1 MGKLKFMSLDEF
13 NKKIHNLD
21 SGIYLITDHNDK
33 IVYVGKA
40 YKIKTRVN
48 AHFKGY
54 SNTRDHAHLF
64 NKVAFILEDSPLKRS
79 LLEITYMIE
88 HKTVLNKEVQ
98 EEFPVLYTKYIKQT
112 NQKRKSV
119 TIPLDVDEAWEQAEI
134 ENVVRDIENGK
145 KREIEKQRIEK
156 EEQRR
161 FENEVKEL
169 QKKRNR
175 ERDKLKKDLI
185 KIAGGKSMFY
195 EILSLLESGYNP
207 NLLAD
212 ALKIELA
219 TINLFKENRKSFHI
233 PRDHKRLIKHQDI
246 MYSLSGKKNT
256 GNSRLNHLL

>member
-1 MGKLKFMSLDEF
+1 MGELNFMSFKEF
-13 NKKIHNLD
+13 NNTVHNFD
-21 SGIYLITDHNDK
+21 IGVYLITDHNDK

-40 YKIKTRVN
+40 FKIKNRVH

-54 SNTRDHAHLF
+54 SNTKDHAHLF
-64 NKVAFILEDSPLKRS
+64 NKVAYVIEDSPLKRS

-88 HKTVLNKEVQ
+88 YKTVLNKEVQ
-98 EEFPVLYTKYIKQT
+98 EEFPNLYTKYIKKT

-119 TIPLDVDEAWEQAEI
+119 TMLMEIDEAWEQAEI
-134 ENVVRDIENGK
+134 ENIVRDAEKGK
-145 KREIEKQRIEK
+145 PQEIDKRKFEI
-156 EEQRR
+156 
-161 FENEVKEL
+161 EVKEL

-175 ERDKLKKDLI
+175 ERDRLKKDMI
-185 KIAGGKSMFY
+185 KMAGGKSMFY

-212 ALKIELA
+212 ALKVELS
-219 TINLFKENRKSFHI
+219 TINLFKEYRKNFHI

>member
-1 MGKLKFMSLDEF
+1 MGELRFMSIDEF

-21 SGIYLITDHNDK
+21 SGVYLITDYNNQV
-33 IVYVGKA
+33 VYVGKA
-40 YKIKTRVN
+40 FKVKNRVN

-54 SNTRDHAHLF
+54 SNTKNHAHLF
-64 NKVAFILEDSPLKRS
+64 NEVAYILEDSPLKRS

-88 HKTVLNKEVQ
+88 YKTVLNKEVQ
-98 EEFPVLYTKYIKQT
+98 EEFPDLYTKYIKRT
-112 NQKRKSV
+112 NQKRRSV
-119 TIPLDVDEAWEQAEI
+119 SMSLEVDEAWEQGEI

-145 KREIEKQRIEK
+145 QQEIEKQRIET
-156 EEQRR
+156 EQQRR
-161 FENEVKEL
+161 FEIEVKEL

-185 KIAGGKSMFY
+185 NIAGGKSMFY

-212 ALKIELA
+212 ALKMELA
-219 TINLFKENRKSFHI
+219 TINLFKEHRKSFHI

-256 GNSRLNHLL
+256 GNLRLNHLL